1 MKYAAIFLTSF
12 LLSTLCITASGQIQ
26 IQGTVYDATQKNPLE
41 NVKVSSIKG
50 RNTITD
56 SSGNYTIT
64 LQSDDS
70 IYFSYGG
77 KGTRKFS
84 VKEITYPYAFDM
96 SLKVKQQNILPN
108 VTVIAR
114 NYRQDSAENRAD
126 YAKVFN
132 YRKPNPLN
140 TINSNDGVTG
150 VDPGSI
156 IDLFRTKH
164 NRRIQALQ
172 TRLLEQEQDKYVAY
186 RFNKAVIKKLT
197 GLQARALDTFMVL
210 YRPRYE
216 FVQACNDLELY
227 QYIWLSGKQYV
238 ASYARK
244 PYSTLQ

>member
-1 MKYAAIFLTSF
+1 MKHVAAFLFVF
-12 LLSTLCITASGQIQ
+12 LLGNACFCVVGQVQ
-26 IQGTVYDATQKNPLE
+26 IRGTIYDATQKNPLE
-41 NVKVSSIKG
+41 NVLVFSYKG
-50 RNTITD
+50 HNTVTD

-64 LQSDDS
+64 LQPDDS

-77 KGTRKFS
+77 KGTKKYS
-84 VKEITYPYAFDM
+84 VKEITYPYAFNM
-96 SLKVKQQNILPN
+96 SLKVKQQNVLPN

-114 NYRQDSAENRAD
+114 NYHQDSAENRAD

-132 YRKPNPLN
+132 YRKVNPLN

-150 VDPGSI
+150 IDPNSI
-156 IDLFRTKH
+156 IDLFRVKH

-172 TRLLEQEQDKYVAY
+172 TRLLEQEQDKYVSY

-197 GLQARALDTFMVL
+197 GLQGRSLDTFMVL

-238 ASYARK
+238 ATFARK
-244 PYSTLQ
+244 PQ

>member
-1 MKYAAIFLTSF
+1 MNPLKYAAVFLTTFF
-12 LLSTLCITASGQIQ
+12 LNFISAVVFGQIQ
-26 IQGTVYDATQKNPLE
+26 IQGTVFDATQKNPLE
-41 NVKVSSIKG
+41 NVVVSSSKG

-64 LQSDDS
+64 VQPDDS

-77 KGTRKFS
+77 KGTKKYL
-84 VKEITYPYAFDM
+84 VKEITYPYAFNM
-96 SLKVKQQNILPN
+96 SLKVKQQNVLPN

-114 NYRQDSAENRAD
+114 SYRQDSAENRAD
-126 YAKVFN
+126 YAKAFN

-164 NRRIQALQ
+164 NRRIQSLQ
-172 TRLLEQEQDKYVAY
+172 TRLLDQEQDKYVAY

-197 GLQARALDTFMVL
+197 GLQGRALDTFMVL

-238 ASYARK
+238 ATYARRPK
-244 PYSTLQ
+244 